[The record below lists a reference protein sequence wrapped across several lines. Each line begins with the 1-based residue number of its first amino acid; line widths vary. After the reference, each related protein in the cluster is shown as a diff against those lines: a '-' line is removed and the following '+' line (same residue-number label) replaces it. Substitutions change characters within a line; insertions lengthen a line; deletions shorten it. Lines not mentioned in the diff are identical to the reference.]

1 MSICDSISVEESSG
15 ITFLQVD
22 NAFATCRISLF
33 GAHVLSF
40 VPKSDNV
47 DRLWL
52 SPHAFLNGE
61 RPIRGGIPIC
71 WPWFADDHGREKGE
85 LPSHGFLRTQTW
97 QIQSSED
104 VEEGTRIVLT
114 PNFSRAEGF
123 EYDCLVSYEILV
135 GKQLSVTLKTENT
148 GIVPFTFNAAL
159 HTYFAVA
166 SIGKTEITGIEGEYK
181 DKLEDWAVKPSPVPY
196 VFSGETDRIHQ
207 FAAPDV
213 TIKVEDAPL
222 TRVTSMGHDSI
233 VVWNPWQ
240 GAASIADM
248 DAFGYRHMLC
258 VETSV
263 TNGITIEPEH
273 AHSITQIISA
283 L

>member
-22 NAFATCRISLF
+22 NAFATSRISLF

-61 RPIRGGIPIC
+61 RPIRGGIPVC
-71 WPWFADDHGREKGE
+71 WPWFADDHGRDKGE

-104 VEEGTRIVLT
+104 TEEGTRIILT

-123 EYDCLVSYEILV
+123 EYDCLVTYEILV
-135 GKQLSVTLKTENT
+135 GKQLSVTLRTENT

-159 HTYFAVA
+159 HTYFSVA
-166 SIGKTEITGIEGEYK
+166 NIGKTEITGIEGDYK
-181 DKLEDWAVKPSPVPY
+181 DKLEDWAVKLTPDPY

-213 TIKVEDAPL
+213 TIKVEDTPR

-258 VETSV
+258 VETSA
-263 TNGITIEPEH
+263 TNGITVEPEH

>member
-22 NAFATCRISLF
+22 NAFATSRISLF

-114 PNFSRAEGF
+114 PTFTRGEGF

-159 HTYFAVA
+159 HTYFAVP
-166 SIGKTEITGIEGEYK
+166 SIGKTEITGIEGDYK
-181 DKLEDWAVKPSPVPY
+181 DKLEDWAVKPAPVPY
-196 VFSGETDRIHQ
+196 LFSGETDRIHQ

-213 TIKVEDAPL
+213 TIRVEDTPL

-263 TNGITIEPEH
+263 TNDITVEPEH
-273 AHSITQIISA
+273 AHSITQIVSP

>member
-22 NAFATCRISLF
+22 NAFATSRISLF

-114 PNFSRAEGF
+114 PTFTRGEGF

-159 HTYFAVA
+159 HTYFAVP
-166 SIGKTEITGIEGEYK
+166 SIGKTEITGIEGDYK
-181 DKLEDWAVKPSPVPY
+181 DKLEDWAVKPAPVPY
-196 VFSGETDRIHQ
+196 LFSGETDRIHQ

-213 TIKVEDAPL
+213 TIRVEDTPL

-263 TNGITIEPEH
+263 TNGITLEPEH
-273 AHSITQIISA
+273 AHSITQIVSP